1 VTLSSPVPAPAT
13 SPAPATAAVTAALT
27 AETTSPR
34 LRECPG
40 CGLVQHVPALAPGNS
55 AYCARCPTLLRRVST
70 HRLQHMA
77 ALTVAGLALLVVM
90 CSSALMSVETA
101 GIRHV
106 ADLFSGPEELVR
118 QDMAPL
124 GFVVIFVTVL
134 APLIRLAGTLYVLA
148 RAHERRPPRH
158 LRRVFAV
165 AERLRP
171 WSMIEVFVLGVFV
184 AYVKL
189 GDLVTIG
196 LRTGVYALLALTI
209 VLVWLDSALDR
220 EAVWERLDHDDPRDG
235 LTGETTNVGGR
246 TADVAGHR
254 TGIVGCETCGLV
266 CASEPG
272 RGHCPRCD
280 SALHPRRRNSIQ
292 RTWALVIAAAILYVP
307 ANYYPVL
314 SVVQLG
320 AGQPS
325 TILGGVEEL
334 VHARQYPL
342 AALVFF
348 ASIAVPVLKLTGLS
362 VMLVATQTRRAGWL
376 RDRTRLYHVVRFIG
390 RWSMID
396 IFMESLL
403 GALVTFGAVIT
414 IQPGLGALAFCAVVI
429 LTMFAAETFDPRLM
443 WDAAIPRAAP
453 AAIPAAAI
461 GD

>member
-1 VTLSSPVPAPAT
+1 MNPPRFASTVAEAAPAQ
-13 SPAPATAAVTAALT
+13 
-27 AETTSPR
+27 

-40 CGLVQHVPALAPGNS
+40 CGLLQQVPALAPGHS
-55 AYCARCPTLLRRVST
+55 AYCARCPTILRRVST
-70 HRLQHMA
+70 RRLEHMA
-77 ALTVAGLALLVVM
+77 ALAVAALVLLVVM
-90 CSSALMSVETA
+90 CSTALMSVETA

-118 QDMAPL
+118 QNMAPL
-124 GFVVIFVTVL
+124 GLVVIFVTVL
-134 APLIRLAGTLYVLA
+134 APLVRLLGTLYVLV

-158 LRRVFAV
+158 LRRVFALS
-165 AERLRP
+165 ERLRP

-196 LRTGVYALLALTI
+196 LRTGVFALLALTV

-220 EAVWERLDHDDPRDG
+220 EAVWQRLDHGDDPD
-235 LTGETTNVGGR
+235 
-246 TADVAGHR
+246 AVAG
-254 TGIVGCETCGLV
+254 GASADAVGCDTCGLV
-266 CASEPG
+266 CAPEPG
-272 RGHCPRCD
+272 QGHCPRCD
-280 SALHPRRRNSIQ
+280 GALHPRRRNSIQ
-292 RTWALVIAAAILYVP
+292 RTWALVIAAAILYIP

-320 AGQPS
+320 AGKPS

-334 VHARQYPL
+334 LTARQYPL

-348 ASIAVPVLKLTGLS
+348 ASIAVPMLKLVGLS
-362 VMLVATQTRRAGWL
+362 GMLLATQTGRAGWL

-414 IQPGLGALAFCAVVI
+414 IQPGVGALAFCAVVI

-443 WDAAIPRAAP
+443 WDAAAPRTSP
-453 AAIPAAAI
+453 SAIPAGVI
-461 GD
+461 GH